1 MERMRE
7 HEVDTERIL
16 EKKMLHKT
24 QQAILLSL
32 WQNYCKITPH
42 VKQIAWHLSKKNMTL
57 PPIDHLAIIDLPGP
71 NTGIRVLENIF
82 SRIGYTLH
90 GSDYLPE
97 KQNDF
102 AWLAANN
109 TKGIPAKEALPQIV
123 VADFRLDEMPNE
135 IRDIIYHYSSQAPT
149 SPLKIMTDMTDPEQ
163 LQQLFSHYLSGRD
176 WPLPTTREFNLVHE
190 FNELLAWVLV
200 FGRRPNHF
208 TYSIHLLPEF
218 ATLQEFH
225 AFVINETGLS
235 LNHDGGVI
243 KGSREVGIQQGSTA
257 GIPEDV
263 ALKDGTVQLPTGFI
277 EFVWRY
283 HHKPNP
289 HLWEDYYTGFV
300 ANHANRVIQSLYA

>member
-1 MERMRE
+1 M
-7 HEVDTERIL
+7 IL
-16 EKKMLHKT
+16 KTDMLDKT
-24 QQAILLSL
+24 RQAILFSL

-42 VKQIAWHLSKKNMTL
+42 VKHIAMHLSKKNMTL

-71 NTGIRVLENIF
+71 HTGIRELQNIF

-90 GSDYLPE
+90 GADYLPD

-102 AWLAANN
+102 VWLAANN
-109 TKGIPAKEALPQIV
+109 TKGAPAKDALPQIV
-123 VADFRLDEMPNE
+123 VADFRLDEMPKE
-135 IRDIIYHYSSQAPT
+135 IRDIIYHYSSLAPP
-149 SPLKIMTDMTDPEQ
+149 SPLSTITKLADDE
-163 LQQLFSHYLSGRD
+163 LQQLFLNYLSGRD

-218 ATLQEFH
+218 KNLHDFH
-225 AFVINETGLS
+225 SFITNETGLA
-235 LNHDGGVI
+235 LNQDGGVI
-243 KGSREVGIQQGSTA
+243 KGSREVGIEQGSTA

-263 ALKDGTVQLPTGFI
+263 TLQDGVVQLPTGFV

-289 HLWEDYYTGFV
+289 YLWEDYFTGFV